1 MSPFKIYLHYV
12 EIHHSLSH
20 PNVCQLGSPI
30 CIISICSRVYHIP
43 NLSYA
48 DLNHPDPFICH
59 MTWLFHKVI
68 FIYAD
73 LDYQGPKCDHQDP
86 LCDHSS
92 YADLNH
98 PDSFIFVR
106 LDAHP
111 YTYLCLKLKF
121 IYADL
126 NHQLSILT
134 LTWLIHTS
142 ITFLR

>member
-1 MSPFKIYLHYV
+1 MLTWITKALNVTIKTPYV
-12 EIHHSLSH
+12 IIH
-20 PNVCQLGSPI
+20 
-30 CIISICSRVYHIP
+30 
-43 NLSYA
+43 
-48 DLNHPDPFICH
+48 
-59 MTWLFHKVI
+59 
-68 FIYAD
+68 
-73 LDYQGPKCDHQDP
+73 
-86 LCDHSS
+86 
-92 YADLNH
+92 H

>member
-1 MSPFKIYLHYV
+1 MSYTCMP
-12 EIHHSLSH
+12 
-20 PNVCQLGSPI
+20 
-30 CIISICSRVYHIP
+30 
-43 NLSYA
+43 
-48 DLNHPDPFICH
+48 
-59 MTWLFHKVI
+59 TWLFHKVI

-73 LDYQGPKCDHQDP
+73 LNHQGPKCDHQDP

-106 LDAHP
+106 LNAHP
-111 YTYLCLKLKF
+111 YTYLCPKLKF

-134 LTWLIHTS
+134 PLVIIHHPLYANLAHPYIYHFLKVICIYADLDHQGPLCDNSSMLTWITHTP
-142 ITFLR
+142 IVVLR